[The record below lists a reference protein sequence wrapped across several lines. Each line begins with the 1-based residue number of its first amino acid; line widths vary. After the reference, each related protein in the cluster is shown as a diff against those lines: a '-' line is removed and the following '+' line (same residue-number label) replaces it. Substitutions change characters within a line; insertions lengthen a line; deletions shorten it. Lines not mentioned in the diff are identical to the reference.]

1 MLNYT
6 CYNIFVGGDNMNN
19 KNNNVDWYNDVGK
32 IIDLIIILISVILIL
47 SQSFAINHNL
57 SGYDIFRS
65 LLNHNITYLIVIS
78 YFICLKFK
86 FGKKYF
92 NYLNL
97 FLLLIYFL
105 ISVASLLTIFQSFSL
120 ISIISFL
127 FHGILFVYMFH
138 SLLIDTRIWKDFKLD
153 LSPFNDISNEN
164 YFYSIVLVGVVF
176 LLVNLIDASTFDSA
190 VLAIFDYL
198 FYVLISRYIYL
209 YGVYLTNRKVKEVRK

>member
-1 MLNYT
+1 
-6 CYNIFVGGDNMNN
+6 MNN

-209 YGVYLTNRKVKEVRK
+209 FGVFFTNRKVKEVRK

>member
-1 MLNYT
+1 
-6 CYNIFVGGDNMNN
+6 MNN